1 MTRRGLILATTLLP
15 FRMLAAEERTSLR
28 GRLRQAD
35 GAKPGII
42 TREGKAIDVSG
53 DSATVGVLLDR
64 RLKDADFEALG
75 HFTGP
80 AQFEADPIYKKALF
94 AWSGGKRLMVTYWCE
109 ICSIRAWTPGNCQ
122 CCQRPM
128 KLDLRDPALEDTD
141 PTN

>member
-1 MTRRGLILATTLLP
+1 MTRRGLLLATTLLP
-15 FRMLAAEERTSLR
+15 FRMMAAEQSIPLR
-28 GRLRQAD
+28 GRLRQGED
-35 GAKPGII
+35 SKPGII
-42 TREGKAIDVSG
+42 TREGKSIDVSG
-53 DSATVGVLLDR
+53 DAATLGVLRDQ
-64 RLKDADFEALG
+64 RLKDADFEAMG